1 VAAQALNTKKSGG
14 RPKFGKNICAGINV
28 HFDPHTYWF
37 DFCLRLGC
45 VFVGKTRQFRAVL
58 QALEYLHVPQ
68 FALVPATYFLCMLK
82 SSPEISNTGIRLST
96 SDGNIDP
103 EAECELFVEVSV
115 YKRIEWTV
123 GDIADGGG
131 LKIGFRRR

>member
-1 VAAQALNTKKSGG
+1 
-14 RPKFGKNICAGINV
+14 
-28 HFDPHTYWF
+28 
-37 DFCLRLGC
+37 
-45 VFVGKTRQFRAVL
+45 
-58 QALEYLHVPQ
+58 
-68 FALVPATYFLCMLK
+68 MLK

-103 EAECELFVEVSV
+103 EAEWMYGRYELFVEASV